1 MLTRGLRD
9 QRTEQS
15 TSINSINTF
24 NYTCIDFT
32 DTMVAQTIFDSIS
45 SIASNDQI
53 AAIGPGRLIMIFGFI
68 IIIIGLVIIVFARK
82 N

>member
-1 MLTRGLRD
+1 
-9 QRTEQS
+9 
-15 TSINSINTF
+15 
-24 NYTCIDFT
+24 
-32 DTMVAQTIFDSIS
+32 MVAQTIFDSIS